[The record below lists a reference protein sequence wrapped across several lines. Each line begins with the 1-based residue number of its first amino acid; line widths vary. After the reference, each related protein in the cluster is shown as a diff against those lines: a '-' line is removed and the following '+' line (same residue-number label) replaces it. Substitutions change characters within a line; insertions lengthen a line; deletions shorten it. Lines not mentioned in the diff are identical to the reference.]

1 MKAIARALSLAA
13 AALVVALLVLYPRGV
28 LRPDGTVP
36 FGPMALLLLGMSA
49 AWVHGFGLVPESKG
63 LRLLFSPLVAWP
75 LLAAGVWGIFCR

>member
-13 AALVVALLVLYPRGV
+13 AALVVTLLVLYPRGI

-49 AWVHGFGLVPESKG
+49 AWVHCFGDSGQLS
-63 LRLLFSPLVAWP
+63 SPSRPSFAS
-75 LLAAGVWGIFCR
+75 